1 MMKQDVATR
10 LNPVLDTRG
19 HLVLTEKDNEI
30 IPRHPTG
37 YTIISMNPYS
47 AEFAGTKPLNAAFRR
62 RMSVWIDFDYL
73 SVGSKIAPDEIALV
87 EKKAKVSKDV
97 ATGIIRVGAEL
108 RRQYKANEIPYGPSI
123 GDLVNWALLVADGV
137 APAVAAEE
145 TVIAM
150 TSDNAEVQDTVRRVV
165 RMIFGGPTSSQKPEI
180 APERKEAVV
189 ETKQTV
195 IYEQPVVAPKVVER
209 PKYSAQISQTD
220 DSEFSFGGSD
230 DY

>member
-1 MMKQDVATR
+1 M
-10 LNPVLDTRG
+10 
-19 HLVLTEKDNEI
+19 I
-30 IPRHPTG
+30 I
-37 YTIISMNPYS
+37 
-47 AEFAGTKPLNAAFRR
+47 
-62 RMSVWIDFDYL
+62 L

-137 APAVAAEE
+137 APEVAAEE

-165 RMIFGGPTSSQKPEI
+165 RMIFGGSSAIAETRKSSQKSKK
-180 APERKEAVV
+180 R
-189 ETKQTV
+189 
-195 IYEQPVVAPKVVER
+195 
-209 PKYSAQISQTD
+209 
-220 DSEFSFGGSD
+220 
-230 DY
+230 